1 MNIYYEYSYFLK
13 PTSEN
18 EITEITEKIKEEI
31 KKKNCVIL
39 EESHPFQKRLSYVV
53 KKQKDGFF
61 GTIKFIAEPE
71 NANLLVP
78 VFKNNKDILRF
89 FIKKIIKKSGT
100 RNDKKRNARHFVKK
114 LKPQTQSQNGVQIA
128 EIDKKLEELLG
139 NNPK

>member
-13 PTSEN
+13 SAGEN
-18 EITEITEKIKEEI
+18 EIAETAEKIKEEI
-31 KKKNCVIL
+31 KKKNCVII
-39 EESHPFQKRLSYVV
+39 EEDPAKQRRLSYPV
-53 KKQKDGFF
+53 KKQKEGFF

>member
-39 EESHPFQKRLSYVV
+39 EESQPFQKRLSYVV

-61 GTIKFIAEPE
+61 GTIKFITEPE
-71 NANLLVP
+71 NVNLLNP

-89 FIKKIIKKSGT
+89 FIKKIIKKSGERT
-100 RNDKKRNARHFVKK
+100 GKKRSARHFIKK
-114 LKPQTQSQNGVQIA
+114 PKTYIQDGTQIA

>member
-13 PTSEN
+13 SAGEN

-39 EESHPFQKRLSYVV
+39 EENPPFQKRLSYPV
-53 KKQKDGFF
+53 KKQNDGFF
-61 GTIKFIAEPE
+61 GTIKFVAEPE
-71 NANLLVP
+71 NLNLLRP

-89 FIKKIIKKSGT
+89 FIKKIVKKSETGIGKKRGLRHFIKKP
-100 RNDKKRNARHFVKK
+100 
-114 LKPQTQSQNGVQIA
+114 KPKIQSQDEVKIA